1 MKPVHIEE
9 ENMPKLWG
17 GRFSGGL
24 DPIAWEYNASLSF
37 DWRLA
42 EVDVRGSIA
51 WAKALMKADV
61 ITLDE
66 QHQIVKALTDILAEI
81 RAGKFVHVPTDEDV
95 HTAVERRLIELTGPV
110 GGKLHTGRSRND
122 QVATDFALWLVDA
135 IDRVD
140 AFLKLVQTA
149 LVERAESDEGIL
161 LPGYTHFQQSQPI
174 LLSHWWLSH
183 FWPLARDRQRLAQ
196 VRERTAVLPLGSG
209 ALAGTPFPIDRKFLA
224 NQLGMKAITP
234 NSIDAVSN
242 RDSAAEYLF
251 AATMVA
257 VHLSRLSE
265 MLILYTSAEFG
276 FIDLSDAYSTGSSLM
291 PQKKNPDTLELTRG
305 KAGTIIGRLTGVL
318 AMLKGLP
325 SAYDKDLQEDK
336 VPVFETTDTLC
347 LMLPVMAGVINTLKV
362 RPHRMEAA
370 LNPAILSTDL
380 ADYLV
385 KQGIPFRDAHGLVG
399 KAVKRASDLEMRL
412 DQLPLSEFQDISPA
426 FGPDTAKVFDF
437 QASVTRRDVPGG
449 TSPAAVQVQLQQAQS
464 FLNGHKVR
472 SSVPNSETP
481 RGGDGS

>member
-1 MKPVHIEE
+1 MS
-9 ENMPKLWG
+9 KLWG

-24 DPIAWEYNASLSF
+24 DPIAWEFNSSLSF
-37 DWRLA
+37 DWRMA
-42 EVDVRGSIA
+42 EFDVRGSIA
-51 WAKALMKADV
+51 WAKALMKAEV

-66 QHQIVKALTDILAEI
+66 QHQIVKALTDILGEI
-81 RAGKFVHVPTDEDV
+81 RTGKFVHVPTDEDV
-95 HTAVERRLIELTGPV
+95 HTAIERRLTDLAGPA

-140 AFLKLVQTA
+140 AYLKLVQTA
-149 LVERAESDEGIL
+149 LVKRATEDEGVL

-196 VRERTAVLPLGSG
+196 TRERAAVLPLGSG
-209 ALAGTPFPIDRKFLA
+209 AIAGTPFPIDRRFLA
-224 NQLGMKAITP
+224 NQLGFKAITP

-251 AATMVA
+251 TAAMVA
-257 VHLSRLSE
+257 IHLSRLAE

-276 FIDLSDAYSTGSSLM
+276 FIELSDAYSTGSSLM

-305 KAGTIIGRLTGVL
+305 KAGTIIGRLTGIL
-318 AMLKGLP
+318 SMLKGLP

-336 VPVFETTDTLC
+336 IPVFETTDTLC
-347 LMLPVMAGVINTLKV
+347 LMLPVVAGVIQTLEV
-362 RPHRMEAA
+362 RPERMESA
-370 LNPAILSTDL
+370 LNPAILATDL

-385 KQGIPFRDAHGLVG
+385 NKGIPFREAHGIVG
-399 KAVKRASDLEMRL
+399 KIVRRASETGTRL
-412 DQLPLSEFQDISPA
+412 DKLPLAEFQAIHPV
-426 FGPDTAKVFDF
+426 FGEDTMEVFDF
-437 QASVTRRDVPGG
+437 NASVARRNAPGG
-449 TSPAAVQVQLQQAQS
+449 TSPAAVQIQLQQART
-464 FLNGHKVR
+464 FLNSHKVR
-472 SSVPNSETP
+472 SSVPSPETP
-481 RGGDGS
+481 GGGDGS

>member
-1 MKPVHIEE
+1 MS
-9 ENMPKLWG
+9 KLWG

-24 DPIAWEYNASLSF
+24 DPIAWEYNASLPF
-37 DWRLA
+37 DWRMA
-42 EVDVRGSIA
+42 EMDVRGSIA
-51 WAKALMKADV
+51 WAKGLMKAGV

-66 QHQIVKALTDILAEI
+66 QHQIVKGLTDILAEV
-81 RAGKFVHVPTDEDV
+81 RGGQFQHAPSDEDV
-95 HTAVERRLIELTGPV
+95 HTAIERRLTELTGPV

-122 QVATDFALWLVDA
+122 QVATDFALWLLDA

-140 AFLKLVQTA
+140 AYLKLVQTT
-149 LVERAESDEGIL
+149 LVERAEADMGIL

-196 VRERTAVLPLGSG
+196 LRERTAVLPLGSG
-209 ALAGTPFPIDRKFLA
+209 AIAGTPFPIDRKFLA
-224 NQLGMKAITP
+224 NQLGLKAITP

-251 AATMVA
+251 IAALVA
-257 VHLSRLSE
+257 VHFSRLSE
-265 MLILYTSAEFG
+265 MLILYTSGEFG
-276 FIDLSDAYSTGSSLM
+276 FIELSDAYSTGSSLM

-305 KAGTIIGRLTGVL
+305 KAGTVIGRLTGVL

-325 SAYDKDLQEDK
+325 SAYDKDMQEDK

-347 LMLPVMAGVINTLKV
+347 LMLPVVAGVLKTLTVKAE
-362 RPHRMEAA
+362 RMQAA
-370 LNPAILSTDL
+370 LNPAMLSTDV

-385 KQGIPFRDAHGLVG
+385 RKGLPFREAHSLVG
-399 KAVKRASDLEMRL
+399 KVVLRAQQTGVRL
-412 DQLPLSEFQDISPA
+412 DQLPLEEFQALSPVFEA
-426 FGPDTAKVFDF
+426 DVLEVFDF
-437 QASVTRRDVPGG
+437 AASAARRDVPGG
-449 TSPAAVQVQLQQAQS
+449 TSPAAVQVQIQQARN
-464 FLNGHKVR
+464 FLQVHKVR
-472 SSVPNSETP
+472 SALPPSETA

>member
-1 MKPVHIEE
+1 M
-9 ENMPKLWG
+9 MSKLWG
-17 GRFSGGL
+17 GRFAGGL
-24 DPIAWEYNASLSF
+24 DPIAWEFNASLSF

-42 EVDVRGSIA
+42 EVDIRGSIA
-51 WAKALMKADV
+51 WSKALMKAGV

-66 QHQIVKALTDILAEI
+66 QHQISKGLTDILAEV
-81 RAGKFVHVPTDEDV
+81 RAGKFTHAPTDEDV
-95 HTAVERRLIELTGPV
+95 HTAIERRLIELVGPV

-122 QVATDFALWLVDA
+122 QVATDFALWIVDA

-140 AFLKLVQTA
+140 AFVKLVQTA
-149 LVERAESDEGIL
+149 LVERAERDMGII

-196 VRERTAVLPLGSG
+196 LRERAAVLPLGSG

-224 NQLGMKAITP
+224 NQLGFKTFSP

-242 RDSAAEYLF
+242 RDSAAEFLF
-251 AATMVA
+251 TA
-257 VHLSRLSE
+257 VMIAIHLSRLAE

-276 FIDLSDAYSTGSSLM
+276 FIELSDAYSTGSSLM

-305 KAGTIIGRLTGVL
+305 KAGTMIGRLTGLL
-318 AMLKGLP
+318 AVLKGLP

-336 VPVFETTDTLC
+336 VPVFEATDTLC
-347 LMLPVMAGVINTLKV
+347 LMLPVVAGVLQTLII
-362 RPHRMEAA
+362 RPEKMEAA
-370 LNPAILSTDL
+370 LNPAMLATDL

-385 KQGIPFRDAHGLVG
+385 NKGIPFREAHRLVG
-399 KAVKRASDLEMRL
+399 LAVRRAAALEIPL
-412 DQLPLSEFQDISPA
+412 SQLPLAEFQSISPA
-426 FGPDTAKVFDF
+426 FEKDIAEVFNF
-437 QASVTRRDVPGG
+437 QASIARRNSPGG
-449 TSPAAVQVQLQQAQS
+449 TSPAAVQVQLQQARA
-464 FLNGHKVR
+464 FLDDHKTR
-472 SSVPNSETP
+472 SSIPASQTP

>member
-1 MKPVHIEE
+1 MT
-9 ENMPKLWG
+9 KLWG

-51 WAKALMKADV
+51 WAKALMKAEV

-66 QHQIVKALTDILAEI
+66 QHQIVKGLTDILGEI
-81 RAGKFVHVPTDEDV
+81 RSGKFVHVPSDEDV
-95 HTAVERRLIELTGPV
+95 HTAIERRLTELTGPV

-122 QVATDFALWLVDA
+122 QVATDFALWLVEA
-135 IDRVD
+135 VDRVD
-140 AFLKLVQTA
+140 AFLKLVQSA
-149 LVERAESDEGIL
+149 LAQRAESDMDIL

-196 VRERTAVLPLGSG
+196 LRERAAVLPLGSG
-209 ALAGTPFPIDRKFLA
+209 AIAGTPFPIDRKFLA
-224 NQLGMKAITP
+224 NQLGFKAITP

-242 RDSAAEYLF
+242 RDSAAEFLF
-251 AATMVA
+251 AAAMIA
-257 VHLSRLSE
+257 IHLSRLSE

-305 KAGTIIGRLTGVL
+305 KAGTMIGRLTGVL
-318 AMLKGLP
+318 SMLKGLP

-336 VPVFETTDTLC
+336 IPVFETSDTLC
-347 LMLPVMAGVINTLKV
+347 LMLPVVAGVIVTLKV
-362 RPHRMEAA
+362 NPERMEAA
-370 LNPAILSTDL
+370 LNPAILATDL

-385 KQGIPFRDAHGLVG
+385 KKGIPFREAHGLVG
-399 KAVKRASDLEMRL
+399 KVVRRATDLETRL
-412 DQLPLSEFQDISPA
+412 DQLPLTEFQNISPV
-426 FGPDTAKVFDF
+426 FGSDTMQVFDF
-437 QASVTRRDVPGG
+437 KASVARRDVPGG
-449 TSPAAVQVQLQQAQS
+449 TSPAAVLIQLQQART
-464 FLNGHKVR
+464 FLNSHKVR
-472 SSVPNSETP
+472 SSVPQSETP
-481 RGGDGS
+481 SGGDGS